1 VFRRAMILCAAIAGF
16 ACGAPVPP
24 PIAAP
29 KERPAIPVRTA
40 PVTRADLSSTITAT
54 GDIRA
59 LSSVMVLPRGSG
71 RIERVARDV
80 GTEVRVGDALAEID
94 RESAALALRQA
105 EAGAGAARARLQSI
119 ESGARPEQVAIAA
132 SGARAARVRFESLR
146 AGGRTEAVAQAEA
159 AAKSARDRL
168 AALRDPRPEGIAQAD
183 ANVAAAQARLDAVLK
198 GPTPEQIRAAEVSIE
213 SARNVLYV
221 LQTTR
226 DAACRTT
233 GFACDGAQ
241 GQVMAAEAGVRV
253 ARQNLALL
261 TAPPTA
267 EVRAQLQA
275 GLDAARQ
282 QAAIAR
288 RPASAQDLAAAE
300 AAVRQAEAVAEIAR
314 KPSTELELDAARAQ
328 ADAADAAE
336 RIARQPFT
344 EFDRAIAA
352 AALAQAEAQVSLAR
366 EQLDEATIRA
376 PIDGVIAERFATV
389 GATANPQA
397 PLFVIIT
404 RGVEARVALDETQIG
419 RIRSDQMATIEGL
432 GLGAAGIPA
441 RVIGIAPVV
450 DARSRTVAVRLVPA
464 IPIDPRL
471 RPGMIAQVAI
481 EAARIANALV
491 IPRAALV
498 STEAPAV
505 LIVDGGVVKRVPVR
519 LGVQEGDRL
528 QVVDGL
534 RDGDQVIVDV
544 GSVREG
550 DRVVV
555 SAAG

>member
-1 VFRRAMILCAAIAGF
+1 MLRRAMVLCAAIVGF
-16 ACGAPVPP
+16 ACAAPAAPP
-24 PIAAP
+24 TAAP
-29 KERPAIPVRTA
+29 KERSAIPVRTA

-59 LSSVMVLPRGSG
+59 QSSVMVLPRGSG
-71 RIERVARDV
+71 RIERVLKDV
-80 GTEVRVGDALAEID
+80 GAEVRAGEALAEID

-119 ESGARPEQVAIAA
+119 ESGARPEQIAIAA
-132 SGARAARVRFESLR
+132 SAARAARARYESLR
-146 AGGRTEAVAQAEA
+146 TGGRAEAVTQAEA

-168 AALRDPRPEGIAQAD
+168 AALKDPRPEGIAQAD
-183 ANVAAAQARLDAVLK
+183 ANVVAAQARLDAVLK
-198 GPTPEQIRAAEVSIE
+198 GPTPEQIRAAEVSVE
-213 SARNVLYV
+213 NARNALYV

-226 DAACRTT
+226 DAACRTA
-233 GFACDGAQ
+233 GFACDGAE

-261 TAPPTA
+261 TAPPTE

-275 GLDAARQ
+275 GVDAARQ

-314 KPSTELELDAARAQ
+314 KPATDFELEAARAQ

-344 EFDRAIAA
+344 EFDRAVAV
-352 AALAQAEAQVSLAR
+352 AALAQAEAQVTLAR
-366 EQLDEATIRA
+366 EQLDESTIRA
-376 PIDGVIAERFATV
+376 PMDGVIAERFATI
-389 GATANPQA
+389 GATASPQA
-397 PLFVIIT
+397 PLFTVIT
-404 RGVEARVALDETQIG
+404 RGVEARIALDETQVG
-419 RIRSDQMATIEGL
+419 RVRGDQTATIDGQGL
-432 GLGAAGIPA
+432 GGARVAA
-441 RVIGIAPVV
+441 RVISVAPAI
-450 DARSRTVAVRLVPA
+450 DPRSRTVAVRLLPST
-464 IPIDPRL
+464 PIDPRL
-471 RPGMIAQVAI
+471 RPGMLAQVAI
-481 EAARIANALV
+481 EAERIANALV
-491 IPRAALV
+491 IPRAALA
-498 STEAPAV
+498 STEKPAV
-505 LIVDGGVVKRVPVR
+505 LIVENGVVKRVPVR

-555 SAAG
+555 SAVG